1 MNTWLRRALI
11 AAIVLAAGAAGVWSA
26 LSRQPTLEAAP
37 ATIGANRLDAL
48 RLADASGTEMP
59 FSAWRG
65 KLLVVNFWATWCP
78 PCREEMP
85 GFSRIAGRLRDRGV
99 QFVGISIDSADN
111 VRQYLQEE
119 AIDYPLLIGG
129 ADAIQIS
136 AELGNAAQG
145 MPFTVIFSPDGSV
158 IERKLGTY
166 KEAELEAILLA
177 RLR

>member
-1 MNTWLRRALI
+1 MNIWLRRALI
-11 AAIVLAAGAAGVWSA
+11 AAFVLAAGAAGVWSA
-26 LSRQPTLEAAP
+26 LSRQPKLDAAST
-37 ATIGANRLDAL
+37 TIGASRLEAL
-48 RLADASGTEMP
+48 QLADASGTEMP

-65 KLLVVNFWATWCP
+65 KILVVNFWATWCP

-85 GFSRIAGRLRDRGV
+85 GFSRIAGRLRERGV

-129 ADAIQIS
+129 SDAIQIS
-136 AELGNAAQG
+136 AELGNTAQG
-145 MPFTVIFSPDGSV
+145 MPFTVIFAADGSL

>member
-1 MNTWLRRALI
+1 MSIWLRRTLI
-11 AAIVLAAGAAGVWSA
+11 AAVVLGAGAAGVWSA
-26 LSRQPTLEAAP
+26 LSRQPRLDSAP
-37 ATIGANRLDAL
+37 ATVGANRLDAL
-48 RLADASGTEMP
+48 RLADANGKDMP

-99 QFVGISIDSADN
+99 QFVGISIDSAEN

-129 ADAIQIS
+129 ADAIQVS

-145 MPFTVIFSPDGSV
+145 MPFTVIFAPDGSL

-166 KEAELEAILLA
+166 KEEELEAILLA

>member
-1 MNTWLRRALI
+1 MNIWLRRTLI
-11 AAIVLAAGAAGVWSA
+11 AAVVLAAGAAGVWSA
-26 LSRQPTLEAAP
+26 LSRQPKLDAA
-37 ATIGANRLDAL
+37 ATTIGANRLEVL
-48 RLADASGTEMP
+48 QLADASGTEMP

-129 ADAIQIS
+129 SDAIQIS
-136 AELGNAAQG
+136 AELGNSAQG
-145 MPFTVIFSPDGSV
+145 MPFTVIFAPDGSV
-158 IERKLGTY
+158 VERKLGTY
-166 KEAELEAILLA
+166 KEEELEAILLA

>member
-1 MNTWLRRALI
+1 MNIWLRRTVI
-11 AAIVLAAGAAGVWSA
+11 AAVVLTAGAAGVWSA
-26 LSRQPTLEAAP
+26 LSRQPKLDAAP
-37 ATIGANRLDAL
+37 TTVAADRLDAL

-111 VRQYLQEE
+111 
-119 AIDYPLLIGG
+119 
-129 ADAIQIS
+129 
-136 AELGNAAQG
+136 
-145 MPFTVIFSPDGSV
+145 
-158 IERKLGTY
+158 
-166 KEAELEAILLA
+166 
-177 RLR
+177 

>member
-1 MNTWLRRALI
+1 MNIWLRRTVI
-11 AAIVLAAGAAGVWSA
+11 AAVVLTAGAAGVWSA
-26 LSRQPTLEAAP
+26 LSRQPKLDAAP
-37 ATIGANRLDAL
+37 TTVAADRLDAL

-136 AELGNAAQG
+136 AELGNSAQG
-145 MPFTVIFSPDGSV
+145 MPFTVIFAPDGSLV
-158 IERKLGTY
+158 ERKLGTY
-166 KEAELEAILLA
+166 KEEELEAILLA

>member
-1 MNTWLRRALI
+1 MNIWLRRTLI
-11 AAIVLAAGAAGVWSA
+11 AAVVLAAGAAGVWSA
-26 LSRQPTLEAAP
+26 MSRQPKLDAASN
-37 ATIGANRLDAL
+37 TIGANRLEVL

-136 AELGNAAQG
+136 AELGNSAQG
-145 MPFTVIFSPDGSV
+145 MPFTVIFAPDGSLV
-158 IERKLGTY
+158 ERKLGTY
-166 KEAELEAILLA
+166 KEEELEAILLA